1 MWRCCT
7 ENKTAKFNTMRLMFK
22 TQMKIR
28 QHVRQTRTNS
38 VKIQVGMS
46 ADSMQER
53 GGGEGKTK
61 GGEDH

>member
-1 MWRCCT
+1 
-7 ENKTAKFNTMRLMFK
+7 MFK

-28 QHVRQTRTNS
+28 QIVRQTRTNS

-46 ADSMQER
+46 PDSMQGR
-53 GGGEGKTK
+53 GDGEGKTK

>member
-7 ENKTAKFNTMRLMFK
+7 EQNCKIQLNKINFK
-22 TQMKIR
+22 TQIKI
-28 QHVRQTRTNS
+28 QQIVQQTRTNS

-53 GGGEGKTK
+53 GGGESKTK